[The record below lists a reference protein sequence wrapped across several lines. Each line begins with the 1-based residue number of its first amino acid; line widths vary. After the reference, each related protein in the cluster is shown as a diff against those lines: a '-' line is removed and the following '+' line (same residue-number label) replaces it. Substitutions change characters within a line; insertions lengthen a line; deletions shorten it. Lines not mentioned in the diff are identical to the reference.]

1 MIFASHGMTDAQD
14 TCLQQHHGTAINY
27 KIRHEAKTAY
37 SQNTIKS
44 LKHTCTL

>member
-1 MIFASHGMTDAQD
+1 MYIYYFKCNNICG
-14 TCLQQHHGTAINY
+14 LYIYIVYY